1 MKLALTDADSPA
13 ADIVSLNA
21 GAAIYVAGISTSLA
35 NGVIMAQDAIASG
48 LAKERLDELK
58 RSALEQFGT
67 DDVQQLKKQLDK
79 LNKENESKR
88 VKYEKD
94 LNAITDA
101 LNQIDENLENDEDL
115 S

>member
-1 MKLALTDADSPA
+1 MPTMKSKKKTSESFETSIAELRTRYDQ
-13 ADIVSLNA
+13 LNEQK
-21 GAAIYVAGISTSLA
+21 IKIQTQCETV
-35 NGVIMAQDAIASG
+35 
-48 LAKERLDELK
+48 KERLDELK